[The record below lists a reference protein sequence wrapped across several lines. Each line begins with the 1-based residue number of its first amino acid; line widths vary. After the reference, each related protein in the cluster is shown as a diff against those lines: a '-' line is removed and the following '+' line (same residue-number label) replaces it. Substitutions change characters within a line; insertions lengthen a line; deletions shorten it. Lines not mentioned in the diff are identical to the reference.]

1 MRPPEYRIIALSPW
15 PRKWI
20 VNARRGDNAVV
31 ETGRA
36 GSRSMGRL
44 RQVSR
49 AEASPEIRELYK
61 QFFGDRDPVAQPGT
75 ATGTPGDYW
84 TTFALVPDLLFQAR
98 NSLMS
103 FVP

>member
-1 MRPPEYRIIALSPW
+1 MRPPEHRIIAPRAR

-20 VNARRGDNAVV
+20 VNARRRDNAVV
-31 ETGRA
+31 ATRRA
-36 GSRSMGRL
+36 RSISMGRL

-49 AEASPEIRELYK
+49 AEASPEIGELYT

-98 NSLMS
+98 NSLMAL
-103 FVP
+103 